1 MCGRFAIK
9 STPDY
14 LRRLLGFVERP
25 NFPPRYNI
33 APMQP
38 IPLVRV
44 ENGARHFILARWGLI
59 PSWVKDPRQFA
70 LLINA
75 RAEGIAEKPS
85 FRAAIRRRR
94 CLVPADG
101 FYEWRREGKSKRPYF
116 IRARGGEPM
125 AFAGIWETWIG
136 ADGGEIDTAAIITC
150 AANAVLAPIHARMP
164 VVIPPEAFDRW
175 LDPDETKFKEA
186 CVLLKPAPDDFME
199 AYEVSPRVNKAAH
212 DDAEN
217 IVPVA
222 SAADIKAA

>member
-1 MCGRFAIK
+1 MCGRFVIK
-9 STPDY
+9 STPERF
-14 LRRLLGFVERP
+14 RRLLGFVEQP

-38 IPLVRV
+38 IPIVRID
-44 ENGARHFILARWGLI
+44 NGARQFALARWGLV
-59 PSWVKDPRQFA
+59 PSWVKEPKKFA

-125 AFAGIWETWIG
+125 AFAGIWETWVD
-136 ADGGEIDTAAIITC
+136 AEGGEIDTAAIVTC

-164 VVIPPEAFDRW
+164 VIIAPEAFDRW
-175 LDPDETKFKEA
+175 LDPDEKNFKEA
-186 CVLLKPAPDDFME
+186 CALLTPAPDDFME
-199 AYEVSPRVNKAAH
+199 AYEVSARVNKAAH
-212 DDAEN
+212 DDQEN
-217 IVPVA
+217 IAPVNA
-222 SAADIKAA
+222 DSRAA

>member
-1 MCGRFAIK
+1 MCGRFTLHT
-9 STPDY
+9 SPDY

-38 IPLVRV
+38 IPIVRV
-44 ENGARHFILARWGLI
+44 ANGARHFALARWGLV
-59 PSWVKDPRQFA
+59 PSWVKDPRKFA

-116 IRARGGEPM
+116 IRARDGETM
-125 AFAGIWETWIG
+125 ALAAIWETWID

-150 AANAVLAPIHARMP
+150 AANAVLAPIHERMP
-164 VVIPPEAFDRW
+164 AVIPPADFATW
-175 LDPDETKFKEA
+175 LDADEKEFEIGRA
-186 CVLLKPAPDDFME
+186 SCRE
-199 AYEVSPRVNKAAH
+199 RV
-212 DDAEN
+212 
-217 IVPVA
+217 
-222 SAADIKAA
+222 

>member
-44 ENGARHFILARWGLI
+44 ENGARHFALARWGLI
-59 PSWVKDPRQFA
+59 PSWVKDPRKFA

-116 IRARGGEPM
+116 IHARGGEPM
-125 AFAGIWETWIG
+125 AFAGIWETW
-136 ADGGEIDTAAIITC
+136 ADTDGGEIDTAAIITC
-150 AANAVLAPIHARMP
+150 AANAVLQPIHERMP
-164 VVIPPEAFDRW
+164 AIIPPEDFDCW

-186 CVLLKPAPDDFME
+186 CALLKPAPDDFME
-199 AYEVSPRVNKAAH
+199 AYEVSPRVNKVAH

-217 IVPVA
+217 IVSVDG
-222 SAADIKAA
+222 AADIKAA

>member
-25 NFPPRYNI
+25 NFPPGYNI

-38 IPLVRV
+38 IPIVRI
-44 ENGARHFILARWGLI
+44 ENGARHFALVRWGLI
-59 PSWVKDPRQFA
+59 PSWVKDPRKFA

-75 RAEGIAEKPS
+75 RAEGIMEKPS

-101 FYEWRREGKSKRPYF
+101 FYEWRREGKLKRPYF

-125 AFAGIWETWIG
+125 AFAGIWETW
-136 ADGGEIDTAAIITC
+136 ADSSGGEIDTAAIITC
-150 AANAVLAPIHARMP
+150 AANAVLQPIHERMP
-164 VVIPPEAFDRW
+164 AVIPLEAFDRW
-175 LDPDETKFKEA
+175 LDPDETHVKEA
-186 CVLLKPAPDDFME
+186 CALLKPAPDDALE
-199 AYEVSPRVNKAAH
+199 AYEVSSRVNKVTN

-217 IVPVA
+217 IVPIVGA
-222 SAADIKAA
+222 NPRAA

>member
-9 STPDY
+9 STPDD

-38 IPLVRV
+38 IPIVRV
-44 ENGARHFILARWGLI
+44 ENGARHFTLMRWGLI
-59 PSWVKDPRQFA
+59 PSWVKDPRKFA

-75 RAEGIAEKPS
+75 RAEGIADKPS

-116 IRARGGEPM
+116 IRARSGEPM
-125 AFAGIWETWIG
+125 AFAAIWETWG
-136 ADGGEIDTAAIITC
+136 DAGGGEIDTAAIITC
-150 AANAVLAPIHARMP
+150 AANTVLQPIHERMP
-164 VVIPPEAFDRW
+164 AVIRPADFDRW
-175 LDPDETKFKEA
+175 LLPDETHFEEA
-186 CVLLKPAPDDFME
+186 CALLKPAPDDFMH
-199 AYEVSPRVNKAAH
+199 AHEVSPRVNKAAN

-217 IVPVA
+217 IVPVEDA
-222 SAADIKAA
+222 NPRAA